1 MRLREENKV
10 IISGRLKQFN
20 AKELVK
26 KLELNIITANIII
39 YTQTDRSI
47 INTFDWNS
55 DILQK
60 YII

>member
-26 KLELNIITANIII
+26 KFKLNTITANI
-39 YTQTDRSI
+39 
-47 INTFDWNS
+47 
-55 DILQK
+55 
-60 YII
+60 